1 MRFDNLREEINKH
14 LSENPDI
21 KNGGLTLL
29 SKIEKVTPNKKV
41 REIHIDLLMRFG
53 SLGTKWKANVTT
65 KFQNTSTGK
74 ESEESKDVEWFLGNY
89 KNVDKEAYVLSAVLN
104 QISPLV
110 YELCSLENE
119 GLVSDEYDRIKTLGE
134 GVSEFGIPMFTGDGG
149 VGGLF
154 ISIALLGF
162 ETDGIKPKGLGISFG
177 DIFSGRCKFS
187 DNDNDLSGTTISF
200 EIKFVRKIVEGVV
213 DEPNEKPEDE
223 TTTPIVIEEQV
234 IEEVAPKKRGRKPKV
249 VVGVEGNGA
258 TEESSNSVYTVKKRI
273 KKAAEKKTGSKS
285 AKSDGKKVK
294 KAVSSKKTKEKT
306 TDKKKSVVEKGNKV
320 VFSTGIDNPE
330 KMMKE
335 LLEAAMKEPD
345 VWTNQ

>member
-29 SKIEKVTPNKKV
+29 SKIEKITPNKKV

-53 SLGTKWKANVTT
+53 SLGTKWKANVTA
-65 KFQNTSTGK
+65 KLQNTLTGK
-74 ESEESKDVEWFLGNY
+74 ESEESKEVEWFLGNY
-89 KNVDKEAYVLSAVLN
+89 DNVDKEAYVLSASLN

-110 YELCSLENE
+110 YELCALEDEWLIN
-119 GLVSDEYDRIKTLGE
+119 SDYNRIKSLGE
-134 GVSEFGIPMFTGDGG
+134 GVSEFGIPVFTGDGG

-154 ISIALLGF
+154 ISTALLGF
-162 ETDGIKPKGLGISFG
+162 ETDGIKPKGLGVSFG

-200 EIKFVRKIVEGVV
+200 EIKFVRKIVECVV

>member
-53 SLGTKWKANVTT
+53 ALGTKWKANVTA
-65 KFQNTSTGK
+65 KLQNTLTGK
-74 ESEESKDVEWFLGNY
+74 ESEENKEVEWFLGNY
-89 KNVDKEAYVLSAVLN
+89 ENVDKEAYVLSAALN

-119 GLVSDEYDRIKTLGE
+119 GLVSDEYDRIKLLGE

-154 ISIALLGF
+154 ISTALLGF
-162 ETDGIKPKGLGISFG
+162 ETDGIKPKGLGVSFG

-213 DEPNEKPEDE
+213 DVPKEKPENG
-223 TTTPIVIEEQV
+223 TATSIVTEESLV
-234 IEEVAPKKRGRKPKV
+234 EEGVPKKRGRKPKV
-249 VVGVEGNGA
+249 VAVIDGNGS

-273 KKAAEKKTGSKS
+273 KKASEKKTDSKS
-285 AKSDGKKVK
+285 VKSDNKKVNK
-294 KAVSSKKTKEKT
+294 PVVSKEEKT
-306 TDKKKSVVEKGNKV
+306 EKKI
-320 VFSTGIDNPE
+320 VFSTGIDDPE
-330 KMMKE
+330 KMMRD
-335 LLEAAMKEPD
+335 LLASAMNESD
-345 VWTNQ
+345 VWTNK

>member
-53 SLGTKWKANVTT
+53 SLGTKWKANIIA
-65 KFQNTSTGK
+65 KLQNTSTGR
-74 ESEESKDVEWFLGNY
+74 ETEESKEVEWFLGNY
-89 KNVDKEAYVLSAVLN
+89 ENVDKESYVLSAALN

-154 ISIALLGF
+154 ISTALLGF

-187 DNDNDLSGTTISF
+187 DKDNDLSGTTISF

-234 IEEVAPKKRGRKPKV
+234 IEEVALKKRGRKPKV

-320 VFSTGIDNPE
+320 VFSTGIENPE
-330 KMMKE
+330 KMMQD
-335 LLEAAMKEPD
+335 LLKLAMNEPD
-345 VWTNQ
+345 VWTNK

>member
-154 ISIALLGF
+154 ISTALLGF
-162 ETDGIKPKGLGISFG
+162 ETDGIKPNGLGISFG

>member
-74 ESEESKDVEWFLGNY
+74 ESEESKEVEWFLGNY

-154 ISIALLGF
+154 ISTALLGF